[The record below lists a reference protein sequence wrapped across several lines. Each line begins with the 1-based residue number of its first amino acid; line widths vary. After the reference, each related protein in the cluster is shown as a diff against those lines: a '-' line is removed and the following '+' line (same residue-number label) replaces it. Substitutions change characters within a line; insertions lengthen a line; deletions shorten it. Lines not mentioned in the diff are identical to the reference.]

1 MYVSFYY
8 KKTYRVVLGMGN
20 IIQLSKGNQ
29 RELEF
34 QILNDDGTPA
44 VISGAD
50 LKFTVKQ
57 SLNDSDSRAY
67 ISKTLIAGNDAGIE
81 ITEGTQGKGVIKFDA
96 SDTQDM
102 PSGEYYFDL
111 KIQDSSTIQSL
122 NTPGIFRLL
131 AVVTQL

>member
-1 MYVSFYY
+1 
-8 KKTYRVVLGMGN
+8 MGN